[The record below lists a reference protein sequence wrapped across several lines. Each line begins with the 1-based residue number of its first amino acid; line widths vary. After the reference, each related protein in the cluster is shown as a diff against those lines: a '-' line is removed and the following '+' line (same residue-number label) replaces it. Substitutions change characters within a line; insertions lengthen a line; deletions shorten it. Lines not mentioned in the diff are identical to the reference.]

1 MISKQILEKLE
12 FIKVLE
18 YITVYSYTENGK
30 NIVLNK
36 RPYNSIEEILKYGS
50 YVTEAK
56 EILINND
63 FPPLSYIPDL
73 NNQISTAKIEDAVL
87 NLQNIKD
94 ILSLAETSR
103 KMYQFLKLNDE
114 ALNISQD
121 FLHSLFVD
129 KVFEHHI
136 SRIFDESGEISDNAS
151 PKLKEIRLEIKNKA
165 DQLRKVVNKLL
176 RQLSES
182 YLVQEDYMTQRDGR
196 IVLPIKSEHKRHVR
210 GFIHSESSTGQT
222 VYIEPEETLELNND
236 ILSLS
241 FAEKRE
247 IERILKQVTKK
258 IGEVSDQ
265 LKTAL
270 RSISEIDAIFS
281 FAKYSIET
289 IGAFPSFDEE
299 KPFYLYNARHPVL
312 IKKIGLNKT
321 VALNLEI
328 KNQNVILITGPNAG
342 GKTVVLKTTGLLT
355 IMALSGLHIP
365 AHSDSNLRYIDN
377 VLVDIGDQQ
386 SIEDDLSTFSSHL
399 SNIKNIL
406 LQADSKS
413 LVLLDEIGTGT
424 DPAEGSAL
432 ATAILI
438 SLRDKKSIVL
448 ASTHHGNL
456 KIIANDTDGFQNAS
470 MEFDSK
476 LLKPTYYFK
485 QGTPGSS
492 YAFEVASRIGLD
504 NEFISLAK
512 DYLDT
517 DKTKLEDFLV
527 KLEENSTNL
536 EKKLRESEIENS
548 RLKGLT
554 NLYKNKIDELEE
566 KKKKILYDTK
576 EKADEYLKD
585 INKKVESAI
594 KNIREQN
601 AGKDVIKLEKQNIAK
616 VVEEAN
622 KLVKHEEKIISVSD
636 QKITVGDYAVI
647 KGTQTYGIVEEINE
661 SKNKAILIAG
671 SIKLQVKLTQ
681 LQYAKKK
688 EAVDTTV
695 YQKSFTPEIG
705 SLRLDIRG
713 KRPEETEYEIVRFID
728 DSYAAGVGQIEIVH
742 GKGTGVLKKFVHE
755 LLNKNIAVKKYYFA
769 NIEFGGEGITIVEL
783 K

>member
-1 MISKQILEKLE
+1 MITKQVLERLE
-12 FIKVLE
+12 FTKVLE
-18 YITVYSYTENGK
+18 YISVYSYTENGK
-30 NIVLNK
+30 SIIFNK
-36 RPYNSIEEILKYGS
+36 RPYDNITEVLKYGS

-56 EILINND
+56 EILIHND
-63 FPPLSYIPDL
+63 FPPLSYLPDL

-87 NLQNIKD
+87 NLQNIRD

-103 KMYQFLKLNDE
+103 KLFQFLKMNEE
-114 ALNISQD
+114 AENLSKD
-121 FLHSLFVD
+121 FLHNLFVD

-136 SRIFDESGEISDNAS
+136 SRIFDESGEINDNAS
-151 PKLKEIRLEIKNKA
+151 PKLKEIRVEIKNKG
-165 DQLRKVVNKLL
+165 DQLRKVVNRLL

-258 IGEVSDQ
+258 IGEVSEQ
-265 LKTAL
+265 LKIAL
-270 RSISEIDAIFS
+270 RAISEIDAVFS

-289 IGAFPSFDEE
+289 IGSFPTFDEQ
-299 KPFYLYNARHPVL
+299 KPFYLYQGRHPVL
-312 IKKIGLNKT
+312 IRKIGLNKT
-321 VALNLEI
+321 VPLNLEI

-342 GKTVVLKTTGLLT
+342 GKTVVLKTTGLLM
-355 IMALSGLHIP
+355 IMALSGIHIP
-365 AHSDSNLRYIDN
+365 AHPDSNLHFADK
-377 VLVDIGDQQ
+377 VLIDIGDQQ

-406 LQADSKS
+406 SQADSKS

-432 ATAILI
+432 ATGILI
-438 SLRDKKSIVL
+438 NLKDKKAKVL

-456 KIIANDTDGFQNAS
+456 KIIANDTEGFQNAS
-470 MEFDSK
+470 MEFDAK
-476 LLKPTYYFK
+476 ELKPTYYFK

-492 YAFEVASRIGLD
+492 YAFEVASRIGFD
-504 NEFISLAK
+504 NDFINLAK
-512 DYLDT
+512 EYLDT

-527 KLEENSTNL
+527 KLEENSNNL
-536 EKKLRESEIENS
+536 EKKLRESEIENT
-548 RLKGLT
+548 RLKGLA

-566 KKKKILYDTK
+566 KKKKILVETK
-576 EKADEYLKD
+576 AKAEDYLKD
-585 INKKVESAI
+585 VNKKVESAI

-601 AGKDVIKLEKQNIAK
+601 ADKETIKHEKQNIAK
-616 VVEEAN
+616 VVEEAK
-622 KLVKHEEKIISVSD
+622 KLVKHED
-636 QKITVGDYAVI
+636 TVKGIPGKKLNIGDYAVI
-647 KGTQTYGIVEEINE
+647 KDTQTYGIVEEINE
-661 SKNKAILIAG
+661 EKNKAVLIAG

-688 EAVDTTV
+688 EAVEAGG
-695 YQKSFTPEIG
+695 YQKSYVPEVKSI
-705 SLRLDIRG
+705 RLDIRG
-713 KRPEETEYEIVRFID
+713 KKPEETEYELIRFID
-728 DSYAAGVGQIEIVH
+728 DSYASGVNQVEIVH

-755 LLNKNIAVKKYYFA
+755 LLDKNNAVKKYYFA